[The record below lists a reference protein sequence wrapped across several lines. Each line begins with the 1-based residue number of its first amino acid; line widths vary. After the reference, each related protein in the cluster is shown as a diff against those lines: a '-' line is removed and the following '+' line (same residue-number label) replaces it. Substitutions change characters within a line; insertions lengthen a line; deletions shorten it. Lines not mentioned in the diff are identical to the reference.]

1 MAQEQQLA
9 KQRLVYSIL
18 KFLDKEIQAESGNT
32 ERRESIEG
40 RVKQSKKKIKE
51 SFFILVAVQCLETSF
66 DVSLV
71 NPPNDLIHG
80 SPIDLLS
87 LVSNKSVRK
96 ISI

>member
-40 RVKQSKKKIKE
+40 RLKQSKKK
-51 SFFILVAVQCLETSF
+51 
-66 DVSLV
+66 
-71 NPPNDLIHG
+71 
-80 SPIDLLS
+80 
-87 LVSNKSVRK
+87 
-96 ISI
+96 

>member
-40 RVKQSKKKIKE
+40 RLKQSKK
-51 SFFILVAVQCLETSF
+51 
-66 DVSLV
+66 
-71 NPPNDLIHG
+71 
-80 SPIDLLS
+80 
-87 LVSNKSVRK
+87 NKRIIFHFSRC
-96 ISI
+96 SMS